1 MYAFQKKLTN
11 SFYALLSLPATATGF
26 GLSVQIATLSWIMS
40 TEYHLEIEQVG
51 YVWLAGPLAGI
62 IAQPLVGLISDNVWF
77 WKGRRRP
84 FIWIGGIIAAS
95 MLFLLP
101 RIDLVASSLDFL
113 GSIANWL
120 GVPEIMIVAL
130 FVALMLDLAINVSF
144 NPTRSI
150 IADVTPDGDQR
161 TKGYTVMQSISNFFG
176 LLAYLIGVVFGNMA
190 LIYFGVGLILLFTI
204 IPPLFIKE
212 PRYLDGSKSEEE
224 LAEEEGIIEEVAE
237 TIAAHKTTN
246 LPELLK
252 LYVAHGF
259 TWVGVQTMFVFLFA
273 FAQYKLNQDADSI
286 SDTINISFLL
296 MNGMATIIPLA
307 VFQPLSKRYNQINVH
322 NWAIATMA
330 VSYLLLT
337 VFGENI
343 YALYTLMALVG
354 IGWAATVTL
363 PFPIMSELVAKNRTG
378 LYMGIFNLSVVIPQL
393 LVTLFVGKYIEAAAD
408 KNIIFYI
415 CGAALTLSTLAWL
428 LVKRSSIA
436 GPTAKPNIAS

>member
-1 MYAFQKKLTN
+1 
-11 SFYALLSLPATATGF
+11 
-26 GLSVQIATLSWIMS
+26 
-40 TEYHLEIEQVG
+40 
-51 YVWLAGPLAGI
+51 
-62 IAQPLVGLISDNVWF
+62 
-77 WKGRRRP
+77 
-84 FIWIGGIIAAS
+84 
-95 MLFLLP
+95 
-101 RIDLVASSLDFL
+101 
-113 GSIANWL
+113 
-120 GVPEIMIVAL
+120 
-130 FVALMLDLAINVSF
+130 
-144 NPTRSI
+144 
-150 IADVTPDGDQR
+150 
-161 TKGYTVMQSISNFFG
+161 
-176 LLAYLIGVVFGNMA
+176 MA

-363 PFPIMSELVAKNRTG
+363 PFPIMSELVAK
-378 LYMGIFNLSVVIPQL
+378 
-393 LVTLFVGKYIEAAAD
+393 K
-408 KNIIFYI
+408 
-415 CGAALTLSTLAWL
+415 
-428 LVKRSSIA
+428 
-436 GPTAKPNIAS
+436 